1 MIRILCFMY
10 LGISLKILTNTTYS
24 EARGTRSF
32 IGAGSTWT
40 FFPEIKVIDY
50 ILKKIYLY
58 VLRNILRSE
67 AGSITSWSGT
77 NIIRESYNLKDW
89 QQFSL
94 PISLFFF
101 MSVNGSDNHANCQE
115 SKKCW
120 FPHGCCVECLCRSK
134 SERQVKLK
142 WLNHLIFLGKREDR
156 KSCAHMS
163 AKLNQLISKLALSS
177 MSRRGLIILAF
188 HSLLILLTLCAKR
201 RQQRALFS
209 FASMLFKSWRNSKV
223 SPTLVFSRIKM
234 VLVKSLAILFMIFC
248 SVSYAEP
255 ENEFQRKQK
264 VLSLF
269 SVVTFPNEYT

>member
-1 MIRILCFMY
+1 MPFRDFTLC
-10 LGISLKILTNTTYS
+10 SLKILTDTTHP

-50 ILKKIYLY
+50 ILKKNIY

-115 SKKCW
+115 SKKSW
-120 FPHGCCVECLCRSK
+120 FPHGCSVECLCRSK

-156 KSCAHMS
+156 K
-163 AKLNQLISKLALSS
+163 KL
-177 MSRRGLIILAF
+177 RT
-188 HSLLILLTLCAKR
+188 HV
-201 RQQRALFS
+201 RQT
-209 FASMLFKSWRNSKV
+209 KSVDFKV
-223 SPTLVFSRIKM
+223 SIVFYES
-234 VLVKSLAILFMIFC
+234 
-248 SVSYAEP
+248 
-255 ENEFQRKQK
+255 
-264 VLSLF
+264 
-269 SVVTFPNEYT
+269 

>member
-1 MIRILCFMY
+1 M
-10 LGISLKILTNTTYS
+10 
-24 EARGTRSF
+24 
-32 IGAGSTWT
+32 
-40 FFPEIKVIDY
+40 
-50 ILKKIYLY
+50 
-58 VLRNILRSE
+58 RNILRSE

-94 PISLFFF
+94 PISFFFF

-163 AKLNQLISKLALSS
+163 AKLNQLISKLALTFI
-177 MSRRGLIILAF
+177 RQRALIIL
-188 HSLLILLTLCAKR
+188 LLIPFWFYLLYAQNAGDGRSFPLHGCFWQILTKLQKFPKSSIQLNQNGLTKR
-201 RQQRALFS
+201 SCHPFHDS
-209 FASMLFKSWRNSKV
+209 
-223 SPTLVFSRIKM
+223 
-234 VLVKSLAILFMIFC
+234 ILFCILRRNRVWTETKIIVTLFC
-248 SVSYAEP
+248 CD
-255 ENEFQRKQK
+255 
-264 VLSLF
+264 F
-269 SVVTFPNEYT
+269 S